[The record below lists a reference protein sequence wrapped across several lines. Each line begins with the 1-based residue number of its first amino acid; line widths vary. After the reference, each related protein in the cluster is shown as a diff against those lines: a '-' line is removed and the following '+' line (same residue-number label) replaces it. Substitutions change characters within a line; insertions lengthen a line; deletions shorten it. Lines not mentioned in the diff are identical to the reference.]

1 MWFGEQDIHVTD
13 QDEAAELAA
22 ALTGMFRALESRPV
36 PEHIQLVVDQLDAAG
51 AEALTPSPSLSSSP
65 EP

>member
-1 MWFGEQDIHVTD
+1 VTD
-13 QDEAAELAA
+13 QDEAAVLAA
-22 ALTGMFRALESRPV
+22 ALTGMFRSLELRPV

-51 AEALTPSPSLSSSP
+51 AQALTPSPSRSSFP